1 MDYSPWG
8 CKELDMNEQLSLLDQ
23 ITNRDL
29 LYSAGN
35 YTQYFV
41 ITYKETESEK
51 EHIYM

>member
-23 ITNRDL
+23 ITNRDP
-29 LYSAGN
+29 LYSTGN